1 MAINKKLIATGGD
14 TSIVASDYFKIK
26 LYTGNYST
34 SRNITGHNFRPA
46 LVWIK
51 NRDQNDPH
59 MIYDS
64 TRGVNKFIAFNSGA
78 NEASDTNQ
86 LLAFLSNGFRI
97 GDDARVNTS
106 NEDYIAYSF
115 KANSGST
122 NSNTDG
128 SITSTVQTSVE
139 SGFSI
144 IKFFFNAIF

>member
-97 GDDARVNTS
+97 L
-106 NEDYIAYSF
+106 
-115 KANSGST
+115 
-122 NSNTDG
+122 DG
-128 SITSTVQTSVE
+128 SATYNGIDN
-139 SGFSI
+139 
-144 IKFFFNAIF
+144 IKHIYAAFAEQPIKYATAR